1 MSDGAGGI
9 RGLCWSVASPDEAGA
24 RAVEKGALYALWP
37 SPPPPNEELRKAGV
51 KDFAEPTERW
61 WAEFRR
67 FSEILLAN
75 LRGLGDP
82 KLTKAVRFRLGS
94 LFGLKA
100 SPRQLI
106 EETVRAAGT
115 PGAAC
120 RIEFGSPAKA
130 VLNVPGRP
138 VWELWLESA
147 DEEVLLRIAR
157 AMAQLRGVQ
166 RVDLDWSAYDVD

>member
-1 MSDGAGGI
+1 MSDAADGI
-9 RGLCWSVASPDEAGA
+9 RGLCWSVAPPNEAA
-24 RAVEKGALYALWP
+24 ERAVEEGALYALWP

-61 WAEFRR
+61 WTEFTR

-75 LRGLGDP
+75 LRGVGDP
-82 KLTKAVRFRLGS
+82 ELSKATRFRLGS

-115 PGAAC
+115 PGASC
-120 RIEFGSPAKA
+120 RIQFGRPAKA
-130 VLNVPGRP
+130 VLKLEGRP

-147 DEEVLLRIAR
+147 DEEALLRIAR

-166 RVDLDWSAYDVD
+166 RFDLDWSAYDVD